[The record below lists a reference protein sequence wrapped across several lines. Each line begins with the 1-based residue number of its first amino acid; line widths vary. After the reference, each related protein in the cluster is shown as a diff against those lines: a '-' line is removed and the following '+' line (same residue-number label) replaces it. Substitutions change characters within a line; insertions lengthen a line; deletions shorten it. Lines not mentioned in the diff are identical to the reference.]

1 MRRHGQAC
9 GFHECAV
16 ARAAMHDD
24 HWWKLGLALREA
36 RELRHSTTPREA
48 NGDVGKAA
56 VLWMSIVQRRE
67 LGRCKAN

>member
-1 MRRHGQAC
+1 
-9 GFHECAV
+9 
-16 ARAAMHDD
+16 MHDD

-56 VLWMSIVQRRE
+56 VLWMSMVQRRE